1 LSSCAARSRFS
12 NSIAACFLHTEGVRR
27 SKRFKSGGKVK
38 HQTNIAIVVPHHK
51 PPLGPADA
59 AGMMQGA
66 PPPAPPPMG
75 VGAPVLP
82 GRGVPGAPAQFR
94 RGGAASGVN
103 RLDERERLKRGH

>member
-1 LSSCAARSRFS
+1 M
-12 NSIAACFLHTEGVRR
+12 
-27 SKRFKSGGKVK
+27 K

-59 AGMMQGA
+59 AGMMQGP

-94 RGGAASGVN
+94 HGGHVLAGAASGVG
-103 RLDERERLKRGH
+103 RRQAFEDEKRREG